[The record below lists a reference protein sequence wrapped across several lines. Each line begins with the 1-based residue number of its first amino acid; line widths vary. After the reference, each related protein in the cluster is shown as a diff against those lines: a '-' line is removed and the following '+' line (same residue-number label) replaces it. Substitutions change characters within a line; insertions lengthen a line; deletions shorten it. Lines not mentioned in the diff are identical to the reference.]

1 MSPRLRFEL
10 LFALGWIAF
19 GLVLLPLVV
28 YAMGTLLLGT
38 YTSGGLGSFY
48 ADLYRDA
55 LAGAWAAL
63 CLILGPYVVLMLA
76 RLPLLRR
83 ARGSR
88 EQQDD
93 QEEHAPQ
100 TSRPTRARVEPR
112 IGS

>member
-1 MSPRLRFEL
+1 MPPRLRFEL

-19 GLVLLPLVV
+19 GVVLLPVLV
-28 YAMGTLLLGT
+28 YIIGTLLLGT
-38 YTSGGLGSFY
+38 YTSGGLAAFY
-48 ADLYRDA
+48 VNLLQDA

-63 CLILGPYVVLMLA
+63 SLIFGPYVVLMLA

-88 EQQDD
+88 EQLAD
-93 QEEHAPQ
+93 EGGHTSQ
-100 TSRPTRARVEPR
+100 TSRPARVEPR